1 MLTTTKPVN
10 QTFKRI
16 TLAAACFAAVSLMH
30 PAHASADA
38 RDDQFLAALSAQ
50 GISAAPDQ
58 LTSFA
63 HTMCDVGG
71 GMGAIGPQY
80 GLMASAGLS
89 PQQVASVVVAAY
101 RTYCPAKLSTIP
113 PFMLPPA

>member
-1 MLTTTKPVN
+1 MLKTTKSVHPS
-10 QTFKRI
+10 FRRI
-16 TLAAACFAAVSLMH
+16 AMAATCFAAVSLMH
-30 PAHASADA
+30 PAHARADA
-38 RDDQFLAALSAQ
+38 QDDQFLGALSAQ
-50 GISAAPDQ
+50 GINAAPDQ

-63 HTMCDVGG
+63 HTICDVGG

-89 PQQVASVVVAAY
+89 PQQVASVVVTAY